1 MFPRASA
8 WLACAAIAAL
18 ALGPVAACGT
28 NATGV
33 TACNSIESA
42 RCRRATGCGISLEPP
57 YTTDGND
64 VDACIRFYRV
74 ACLHG
79 LSGSDPG
86 PIVTQQCVSA
96 IASGTC
102 DVVRAPETSPLC
114 AFLIPPSVPDA
125 AADVTDAAADA
136 ATDGSDAT
144 ADAPA
149 E

>member
-42 RCRRATGCGISLEPP
+42 RCQRATGCGISLEPP

-74 ACLHG
+74 AKN
-79 LSGSDPG
+79 P
-86 PIVTQQCVSA
+86 
-96 IASGTC
+96 
-102 DVVRAPETSPLC
+102 
-114 AFLIPPSVPDA
+114 
-125 AADVTDAAADA
+125 
-136 ATDGSDAT
+136 
-144 ADAPA
+144 
-149 E
+149 